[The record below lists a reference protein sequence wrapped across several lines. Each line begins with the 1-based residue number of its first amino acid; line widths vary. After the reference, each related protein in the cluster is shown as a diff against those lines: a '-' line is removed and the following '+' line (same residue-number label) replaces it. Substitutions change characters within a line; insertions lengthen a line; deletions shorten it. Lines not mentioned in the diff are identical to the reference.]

1 MISAYLKCRIYFLL
15 KFLFLKTF
23 VFFPLDYNSKRLCYQ
38 WECEDTERLPP
49 LLGFTQKLWNRDR
62 KQFAIFLVG
71 SQELTCLFSSWIAQQ
86 GPGENA
92 LSGDVL
98 FGNSGVNGHFQ
109 GPSEPCPDSR
119 KADVWINIQVQ
130 PQVRQVPQANKLT
143 LSYLG
148 AQIQVLKELSIF

>member
-1 MISAYLKCRIYFLL
+1 MWY
-15 KFLFLKTF
+15 LFLIEIF
-23 VFFPLDYNSKRLCYQ
+23 VFENFCFSPSGLQLQ
-38 WECEDTERLPP
+38 EAVLPVRVWRYREIAF

-119 KADVWINIQVQ
+119 KADVWINTQVQ